1 MQNRTMQIS
10 EKVFLVGNIVTLA
23 AQEGDTELLD
33 LIYKLLALNGAEGE
47 EVSA

>member
-1 MQNRTMQIS
+1 MRDKI
-10 EKVFLVGNIVTLA
+10 FLLGNILALA
-23 AQEGDTELLD
+23 AKENDTELLD